1 MAERDGHRGVDGQA
15 GKVDRRIVRTRRALM
30 DAFERLL
37 AVKPMGDI
45 TVSALAQEAG
55 VDRKTF
61 YQHFGTFDGLLDAI
75 AQEYVDRVLA
85 DADAAVAQL
94 GPSTLD
100 DVTNAFFASVN
111 QHVLRDVVVERQYFE
126 NLSTEKLLSHLHGP
140 LTRGIMGRDAITC
153 GLTPLQVQA
162 SITFLLGGMLAVYR
176 SWLLSDQDTP
186 LDEVAALVNDL
197 VQNGLRRTAGQG
209 AGEPC
214 PQGGRQPTGGAREM
228 DTEARPG
235 EPAQP
240 ADGARRSGTGVG
252 VSGTVVAS

>member
-1 MAERDGHRGVDGQA
+1 MTELDERRSVGGRA
-15 GKVDRRIVRTRRALM
+15 GKTDRRVIRTRRALM

-45 TVSALAQEAG
+45 TVSTLAHEAG

-100 DVTNAFFASVN
+100 DVTSTFFASVN

-126 NLSTEKLLSHLHGP
+126 NLSAEKLLSHLHGP
-140 LTRGIMGRDAITC
+140 LTRGIMQRDAITR
-153 GLTPLQVQA
+153 GLTPLQVQTI
-162 SITFLLGGMLAVYR
+162 ITFLLGGMLSVYR
-176 SWLLSDQDTP
+176 SWLLSEQDTS

-197 VQNGLRRTAGQG
+197 VQNGLRR
-209 AGEPC
+209 P
-214 PQGGRQPTGGAREM
+214 
-228 DTEARPG
+228 
-235 EPAQP
+235 
-240 ADGARRSGTGVG
+240 
-252 VSGTVVAS
+252 